1 MASMQPNYGVGRF
14 APAGQ
19 MILEDHLK
27 KVLTMTSSQP
37 WKQYHNKN
45 LPRADHSTF
54 GDFPQE
60 YMKKA
65 DKGVTE
71 VEPIDKQ
78 EVSIATH
85 GSSILKKGMGS
96 GGASFS
102 LNQAKPKPV
111 GLKPRAGAVTSR

>member
-1 MASMQPNYGVGRF
+1 
-14 APAGQ
+14 
-19 MILEDHLK
+19 
-27 KVLTMTSSQP
+27 MTSSQP

-71 VEPIDKQ
+71 VEPIDK
-78 EVSIATH
+78 
-85 GSSILKKGMGS
+85 
-96 GGASFS
+96 
-102 LNQAKPKPV
+102 
-111 GLKPRAGAVTSR
+111 